1 MATRGADTYC
11 VCAGCFFRRF
21 WYSAAIML
29 KIRFQR
35 TGRTKMPT
43 YRIVVAEHTSGPKA
57 GKFVE
62 RLGSYNAKT
71 KERVL
76 NEERAKYWLSVGA
89 RPSDTMHNLLVT
101 LGIMKGSKVNVL
113 PKYVAPEKPAE
124 EAAPEVPVEVA
135 AETPAEEV
143 VPEAP
148 AAETP
153 TTEAAAESTEEA
165 AA

>member
-1 MATRGADTYC
+1 
-11 VCAGCFFRRF
+11 
-21 WYSAAIML
+21 ML

-35 TGRTKMPT
+35 TGRNKTPT
-43 YRIVVAEHTSGPKA
+43 YRIVVAEHTSSPKA

-89 RPSDTMHNLLVT
+89 QPSATVHNMLVS
-101 LGIMKGSKVNVL
+101 LGIVKGSKVNVL
-113 PKYVAPEKPAE
+113 PKYVAPDLPASEAGKPAE
-124 EAAPEVPVEVA
+124 EA
-135 AETPAEEV
+135 

-153 TTEAAAESTEEA
+153 AEEAVTEAPAEEAPVTEVAAEEA
-165 AA
+165 TA

>member
-1 MATRGADTYC
+1 
-11 VCAGCFFRRF
+11 
-21 WYSAAIML
+21 ML
-29 KIRFQR
+29 KIRMQR

-62 RLGSYNAKT
+62 KIGSYNPKT
-71 KERVL
+71 KERIL

-89 RPSDTMHNLLVT
+89 QPSDTIHNVFVS
-101 LGIMKGSKVNVL
+101 MKLIEGKKINVL

-124 EAAPEVPVEVA
+124 EAAPA
-135 AETPAEEV
+135 V
-143 VPEAP
+143 VEAP
-148 AAETP
+148 AAAAPAEEETA
-153 TTEAAAESTEEA
+153 EAATEEA

>member
-1 MATRGADTYC
+1 
-11 VCAGCFFRRF
+11 
-21 WYSAAIML
+21 ML

-35 TGRTKMPT
+35 TGRNKTPT

-89 RPSDTMHNLLVT
+89 QPSDTVHNLLVT
-101 LGIMKGSKVNVL
+101 LGIVKGGKINVL
-113 PKYVAPEKPAE
+113 PKYVAPEKPVEEAAPEAPAEVAAETTTEETPAEAPAE
-124 EAAPEVPVEVA
+124 EAAPEA
-135 AETPAEEV
+135 PAEN
-143 VPEAP
+143 
-148 AAETP
+148 
-153 TTEAAAESTEEA
+153 TEAAAA
-165 AA
+165 